1 MGFFKS
7 LGKSL
12 KSVAKVVAAPF
23 TLGASLAGGSLKDIA
38 KGTIKNL
45 VSLAPIGIGAYLGGI
60 GGASTGA
67 LGEQWNPAVS
77 PPAGKPSSSGSGL
90 LSGIGNLL
98 GSSGIGLGSIVQGAI
113 GLGTDYLT
121 QQQQLANQMKINDK
135 TFEQNQLLQQQAYNQ
150 NLTMWRAQNEY
161 NSPAQQMQRLEQAG
175 LNKNLVYGGGNVTGN
190 TSSSAPEY
198 SPVFHEAPKV
208 SKLRNVIDTIMS
220 YQQIQNQALQNDF
233 TRARIELA
241 AAASERADRALAM
254 EDRFNS
260 ERLRIM
266 RQQAGY
272 AGERLNQPKSI
283 IGKYVSDVKDILTDV
298 GDYMTDKA
306 GTHNLGNPFP
316 GYRSNSTFGGMNR

>member
-23 TLGASLAGGSLKDIA
+23 TAGASLAGGSLKDIA

-77 PPAGKPSSSGSGL
+77 PPVGKPSSSGL

-98 GSSGIGLGSIVQGAI
+98 GSSGIGLGSIVQGAV

-135 TFEQNQLLQQQAYNQ
+135 TFAQNQLLQQQAYNQ
-150 NLTMWRAQNEY
+150 NLTMWRSQNEY

-208 SKLRNVIDTIMS
+208 SKLHNIIDTIMS

-241 AAASERADRALAM
+241 GAASARADRALAM
-254 EDRFNS
+254 QDRFQR
-260 ERLRIM
+260 ERLDIARKQLGYTGARI
-266 RQQAGY
+266 QI
-272 AGERLNQPKSI
+272 LNNQPL
-283 IGKYVSDVKDILTDV
+283 GWFGRNARDVKNAIYDLLG
-298 GDYMTDKA
+298 GDNA
-306 GTHNLGNPFP
+306 GKNYYNDSQEFE
-316 GYRSNSTFGGMNR
+316 NSIFDY